1 MLKRNEAANVLK
13 VSAHPIGQRNLRML
27 NIRQANLSDV
37 RVLRSLIQEMADY
50 ECLPFLITEQTLA
63 SDGFGAQAK
72 FRVLIADFNGEPA
85 GYAFFFDSY
94 STFQGRGLFLED
106 LFVRPQFRKNK
117 IGRALL
123 SHVAAIAQEESC
135 FGVMF
140 HVLHWNQAAIQFY
153 KKMNATFL
161 DDWKTVCLKGDALQL
176 VANAAPDI

>member
-1 MLKRNEAANVLK
+1 
-13 VSAHPIGQRNLRML
+13 ML

-37 RVLRSLIQEMADY
+37 PVLRSLIQEMADY